1 MFTDKF
7 QQIREA
13 LTYDDV
19 LLIPSRTAVEPREVN
34 ISSNFSRHIK
44 LKVPIV
50 SSPMDTVTESGMA
63 MAMAKQGALGII
75 HRNITMN
82 QQIGF
87 VRRDYSTGRI
97 HDHSS
102 RVWISPVK
110 RTAMGEIYESNHS
123 VLMVIA
129 PSVKNV
135 TVMIILQSIWTELQI
150 CTRIFYSSVKLKV

>member
-87 VRRDYSTGRI
+87 VRR
-97 HDHSS
+97 
-102 RVWISPVK
+102 VK
-110 RTAMGEIYESNHS
+110 REETI
-123 VLMVIA
+123 VIR
-129 PSVKNV
+129 NV
-135 TVMIILQSIWTELQI
+135 HTV
-150 CTRIFYSSVKLKV
+150 